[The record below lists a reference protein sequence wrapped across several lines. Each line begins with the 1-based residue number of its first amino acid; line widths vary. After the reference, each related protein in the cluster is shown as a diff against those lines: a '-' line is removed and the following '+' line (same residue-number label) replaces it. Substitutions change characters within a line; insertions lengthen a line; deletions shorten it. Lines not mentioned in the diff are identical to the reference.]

1 MTGAARLRQLCP
13 RLGEDE
19 ACELAMAFG
28 EFPSIIDVAGQYFG
42 GPSFVGG
49 EVGEYLA
56 GLRSVMV
63 GERESAAEIAM
74 VSLWSGVST
83 DFSVEGDL
91 TSLVGLHHHR
101 LGDLP
106 GALALFGRAL
116 EIDCKLLGAEHPNVA
131 RDWNHLGLA
140 RRDRFDLPPARKA
153 FETALAIAEA
163 LHGPEH
169 PLVARYV
176 NNLGTVVLDMGD
188 AVGALAAFQRAFRI
202 DTAAFGDDHV
212 SVAVR
217 ASNLGNVLRLFDD
230 FPEARGAYLCA
241 HDIFLRKLGP
251 DHPNTRT
258 VAANLAALG
267 DHG

>member
-13 RLGEDE
+13 NLGETE
-19 ACELAMAFG
+19 ARDLAAAFG
-28 EFPSIIDVAGQYFG
+28 EFSAIIEVVGRYFAS
-42 GPSFVGG
+42 PSFVGG
-49 EVGEYLA
+49 QVGNYLA
-56 GLRSVMV
+56 GLHAVSAN
-63 GERESAAEIAM
+63 ERESAAEIAV

-91 TSLVGLHHHR
+91 ASLMGLHHHR
-101 LGDLP
+101 LGDLQ
-106 GALALFGRAL
+106 GALTLFDRAL
-116 EIDCKLLGAEHPNVA
+116 EVDRQVLGTEHSSVA
-131 RDWNHLGLA
+131 RDWNHLGLV
-140 RRDRFDLPPARKA
+140 RRDRFDLQPARAA
-153 FETALAIAEA
+153 FEAALAIAEA
-163 LHGPEH
+163 RAGGDH

-176 NNLGTVVLDMGD
+176 NNLGTVLLDMGD

-202 DTAAFGDDHV
+202 DTMAFGDDHV

-241 HDIFLRKLGP
+241 HDIFLRRLGA
-251 DHPNTRT
+251 DHPNTLT

>member
-1 MTGAARLRQLCP
+1 MTN
-13 RLGEDE
+13 DE
-19 ACELAMAFG
+19 ACRLALALGGFA
-28 EFPSIIDVAGQYFG
+28 PIIDVARK
-42 GPSFVGG
+42 
-49 EVGEYLA
+49 YLA
-56 GLRSVMV
+56 GDAAASHNLENYLLGLKTITA
-63 GERESAAEIAM
+63 GERETATEIAM
-74 VSLWSGVST
+74 VSLWSGTSA
-83 DFSVEGDL
+83 DLSVEGDL

-101 LGDLP
+101 LGDLS
-106 GALALFGRAL
+106 GALTLFERAL
-116 EIDCKLLGAEHPNVA
+116 AVDLAVLGAQHSSVA

-140 RRDRFDLPPARKA
+140 RRDRFDMPAARHA
-153 FETALAIAEA
+153 FEAALAIAEA

-169 PLVARYV
+169 PHVARYV
-176 NNLGTVVLDMGD
+176 NNLGTVLLDMGD
-188 AVGALAAFQRAFRI
+188 AVGALAAFGRAFRI
-202 DTAAFGDDHV
+202 DTAVFGDDHV
-212 SVAVR
+212 SVAIR